1 MFDVFRRSYGI
12 FRESLA
18 ILARDREILVF
29 PLLSGIA
36 MIFVF
41 AAMVGGGWVLGFFK
55 AIVERGDS
63 ASGEVLGYAVLFVW
77 YFLSWFVGLFFN
89 VAVIHCAKIRLDGG
103 DPTVADGINASLSHV
118 GRIATWA
125 AISATVGVIAQI
137 AKEKGNW
144 VLRLFAFLGEVAW
157 TIATFF
163 IVPVMIFEQRSIVDS
178 IKESVSLMKRT
189 WGEALVGSGGIG
201 LFVFLLFLPGL
212 VPIVLGFLISNAGAV
227 VSGFVIAV
235 LWWIVVGCVSS
246 ALGGIYKAAL
256 YVYATEKRVPEGFS
270 QEYVTGAF
278 RSKR

>member
-18 ILARDREILVF
+18 ILAQDREILVF

-41 AAMVGGGWVLGFFK
+41 VGMVGGGWFLGFFQ

-125 AISATVGVIAQI
+125 AIAATVGLLARI

-144 VLRLFAFLGEVAW
+144 VLRLFASLGEIAW
-157 TIATFF
+157 AVATFF
-163 IVPVMIFEQRSIVDS
+163 IVPVMIFEERSIVDS

-212 VPIVLGFLISNAGAV
+212 VPIVLGFAIGNAGAV
-227 VSGFVIAV
+227 LSGFVIAV
-235 LWWIVVGCVSS
+235 LWWIALSCVSS

-270 QEYVTGAF
+270 QEHVTGAF
-278 RSKR
+278 RAKR